1 MSSLDVLSSIK
12 NDEFLRHFIWK
23 LENPG
28 EEFDAICHTISVS
41 EQLSKLSNGIALLD
55 KELQRQV
62 LDKHEDLVSQAT
74 WVEKLQG
81 VLSIM
86 HIHVQ
91 SLVSSVE
98 RVRLKVVEPFTR
110 LESQTQVLTR
120 LHATTDLLR
129 RVARIQQLV
138 KRLPG
143 LEPLRAAHIISE
155 LGELY
160 RDVDLTG
167 LEILDTEER
176 LIKKETAS
184 VEQQASKIVEQGLQS
199 LNEEQVA
206 IGIEIMMKLDI
217 AEKEVNKLMDK
228 GLEHVEQSIK
238 YALDMNNLVPLAT
251 RGGAGRVSGINIPAN
266 IQNFRNKLWS
276 SWENALGTVY
286 TISAQMSVIQVVLN
300 NKVNCSGITAN
311 ENNSDIASLFWN
323 QIDDLLAKHLSSA
336 AKGSSYMKQALE
348 GEYPKL
354 LRLHLDLHK
363 KLKTLNPSDSK
374 QIFPS
379 MGKCVRQFETAYLSR
394 SVMLVLDCVREMFPE
409 GESLTSE
416 PPSTDKVDAFIKTI
430 SSELSVSL
438 VDQAL
443 AIPVARNVSKA
454 VSLFCQKGEQ
464 MLVNT
469 SDATQVIE
477 SPTVSQELNVNIA
490 NIINYMCEQTKG
502 VLGNLG
508 LSKNVTSSIDSAL
521 ESGHLL
527 TQQILN
533 PLLASI
539 LVAIE
544 SILLTM
550 HNEDYDIKEFNG
562 SNSLYMRELQAFI
575 SRAVTSYLSPFHNQI
590 LVTQSCSEVASRTI
604 ELYIRNASLLR
615 PLSECGRKKLLAD
628 FKSLEDAINPLC
640 VHLSELGAVY
650 SMLRSMRPLVTA
662 TPKEIAS
669 SPVLGQ
675 VIPYSLA
682 ITLLFSWGPPEL
694 PSPHQ
699 SVGWPISK
707 LSEWLDNHP
716 DEKDRLELLNGA
728 FHKYEQH
735 VYAENKSSFHDIY
748 PIMKSLL
755 ATASKH
761 LSLTKNC

>member
-1 MSSLDVLSSIK
+1 
-12 NDEFLRHFIWK
+12 
-23 LENPG
+23 
-28 EEFDAICHTISVS
+28 
-41 EQLSKLSNGIALLD
+41 
-55 KELQRQV
+55 
-62 LDKHEDLVSQAT
+62 
-74 WVEKLQG
+74 
-81 VLSIM
+81 M

-91 SLVSSVE
+91 SLVNSLE
-98 RVRLKVVEPFTR
+98 RLRIKVVEPFTR
-110 LESQTQVLTR
+110 LESQTQVLAR
-120 LHATTDLLR
+120 LHTTTDLLR

-138 KRLPG
+138 KKLPG

-184 VEQQASKIVEQGLQS
+184 VEQQALKIVEQGLLS
-199 LNEEQVA
+199 LNEEQVG

-217 AEKEVNKLMDK
+217 ADREVNRLMEK
-228 GLEHVEQSIK
+228 GLEHVDQSIK
-238 YALDMNNLVPLAT
+238 YALDMNNLVPVST

-276 SWENALGTVY
+276 SWENALNSSVY
-286 TISAQMSVIQVVLN
+286 VMCAQMSVIQGVLN
-300 NKVNCSGITAN
+300 NKVNNSSGNFVN
-311 ENNSDIASLFWN
+311 ENKSEIAMLFWA
-323 QIDDLLAKHLSSA
+323 QVDDLLRKHLNAA
-336 AKGSSYMKQALE
+336 AKSSSYMKQALE

-363 KLKTLNPSDSK
+363 KLKTLNTSDSK

-379 MGKCVRQFETAYLSR
+379 MGKCLRQFETAYLSR

-409 GESLTSE
+409 GDSATLPE
-416 PPSTDKVDAFIKTI
+416 PPSTDKVDAFIKNI

-438 VDQAL
+438 VDEAL
-443 AIPVARNVSKA
+443 TIPVAKNVSKA

-469 SDATQVIE
+469 PEATQVIE

-490 NIINYMCEQTKG
+490 NIIYYMCEQIKT
-502 VLGNLG
+502 VLTNLG
-508 LSKNVTSSIDSAL
+508 LNKNVTLSILSSVDEAQNL
-521 ESGHLL
+521 M
-527 TQQILN
+527 QQILN

-550 HNEDYDIKEFNG
+550 HNEDYNIKEYNG
-562 SNSLYMRELQAFI
+562 SSSLYMRELQTFI

-590 LVTQSCSEVASRTI
+590 LVTQSCSELASKTI
-604 ELYIRNASLLR
+604 ELFIRNASLLR
-615 PLSECGRKKLLAD
+615 PLSENGRKKLVGD
-628 FKSLEDAINPLC
+628 FKSLEEALSPLC
-640 VHLSELGAVY
+640 VHLSELGPVY
-650 SMLRSMRPLVTA
+650 SMLRSLRPLITSSPA
-662 TPKEIAS
+662 EIAS

-682 ITLLFSWGPPEL
+682 ITLLFSWGPEEL

-716 DEKDRLELLNGA
+716 NEKDRLELLNGA
-728 FHKYEQH
+728 FHKYELH
-735 VYAENKSSFHDIY
+735 ILAENKASFHDIY
-748 PIMKSLL
+748 PVMKSMLTA
-755 ATASKH
+755 ATK
-761 LSLTKNC
+761 LVSLVTTTRK